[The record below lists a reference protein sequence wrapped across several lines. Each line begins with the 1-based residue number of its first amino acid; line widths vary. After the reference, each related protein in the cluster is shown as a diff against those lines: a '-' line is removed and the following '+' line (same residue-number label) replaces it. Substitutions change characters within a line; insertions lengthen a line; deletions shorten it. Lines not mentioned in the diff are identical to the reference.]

1 MDSQNMAYTAD
12 NGGGYDQSYDPNVDS
27 NVPGSENYPL
37 EDQNQYDSGY
47 AQPPLPATHSATAG
61 SLFRSEEMA
70 LCQLFLQVCSNQILL
85 TIIRPNKTI
94 LAPKLLIDIPQL
106 IFCSLKPLM
115 LVYLSL
121 VS

>member
-85 TIIRPNKTI
+85 INIGKSNYTSAKKSNRYTTF
-94 LAPKLLIDIPQL
+94 KL
-106 IFCSLKPLM
+106 FA
-115 LVYLSL
+115 V
-121 VS
+121 

>member
-27 NVPGSENYPL
+27 NVAGSENYPL

-70 LCQLFLQVCSNQILL
+70 LCQLFLQVCPNQILL
-85 TIIRPNKTI
+85 ISFWRDIWP
-94 LAPKLLIDIPQL
+94 LATLQYSPCQGIKQRKVR
-106 IFCSLKPLM
+106 SR
-115 LVYLSL
+115 
-121 VS
+121 

>member
-1 MDSQNMAYTAD
+1 MILGAPLLSRDSMDSQNMAYTAD

-85 TIIRPNKTI
+85 IDFRPNKTI
-94 LAPKLLIDIPQL
+94 LAPKILIDIPQ
-106 IFCSLKPLM
+106 
-115 LVYLSL
+115 
-121 VS
+121 

>member
-1 MDSQNMAYTAD
+1 MILGAPLLSRDSMDSQNMAYTAD

-70 LCQLFLQVCSNQILL
+70 LCQLFLQVRSNQILL
-85 TIIRPNKTI
+85 IN
-94 LAPKLLIDIPQL
+94 
-106 IFCSLKPLM
+106 F
-115 LVYLSL
+115 
-121 VS
+121 